1 MKKLLFVVALV
12 GFAFT
17 SCNQKVKDEAFL
29 EEETVQAKE
38 VMERAPDETIFK
50 PEVLGAEFVGL
61 DNVPINF
68 EQILGQ
74 VKGNVVLIDIWAN
87 WCPDCIKAFPE
98 AKKIQEEFPAV
109 SYIYLS
115 LDKDQKTW
123 KDGIAK
129 HKLDG
134 EHFFLNDPK
143 GMKSEF
149 GQGLVLNWI
158 PRYIIVDRNSKIAL
172 FDATEKSFD
181 QIREMLQKLQ

>member
-1 MKKLLFVVALV
+1 MKKLLVIAAIFGL
-12 GFAFT
+12 AFT
-17 SCNQKVKDEAFL
+17 SCKQNTADKALL
-29 EEETVQAKE
+29 EEETIQAEE
-38 VMERAPDETIFK
+38 VMERAPDETTFK
-50 PEVLGAEFVGL
+50 PEVLGAEFRGL

-98 AKKIQEEFPAV
+98 TKKIQEEFPAV

-115 LDKDQKTW
+115 LDKDEKTW

-129 HKLDG
+129 HHLDG
-134 EHFFLNDPK
+134 AHFFLNDTK
-143 GMKSEF
+143 GMKGDF
-149 GQGLVLNWI
+149 GQGLSLNWI

-172 FDATEKSFD
+172 FDATEKSFE
-181 QIREMLQKLQ
+181 QIREVLQKLQ